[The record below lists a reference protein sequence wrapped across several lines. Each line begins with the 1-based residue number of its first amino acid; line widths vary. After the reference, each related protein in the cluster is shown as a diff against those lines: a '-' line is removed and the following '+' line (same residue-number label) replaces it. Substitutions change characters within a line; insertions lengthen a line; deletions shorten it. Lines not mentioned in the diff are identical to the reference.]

1 MAIKTIHDIRNCF
14 DHSIAPLE
22 TIESGERRRFDVVD
36 ASGGLVTHD
45 AQAEVLTRLPA
56 DQLNPICG
64 PLYIAD
70 AEPGDVIEIAL
81 EDFEPSGWGWTGQI
95 PGFGLLADDF
105 PEPWLH
111 HSPYDGE
118 YVHFTDDIRVPYRPF
133 AGVIGLAPA
142 APGKHSILP
151 PRACGGN
158 LDIRDLV
165 AGASLYLPVEVAG
178 GLLSIGDTH
187 ACQGDGE
194 ICGTAVETAMAVTA
208 SVHLHKR
215 DALSAPMFDLP
226 ATNVPDIMAA
236 GAIATTGVGPDLM
249 ASIKEAA
256 KFMIDR
262 LTRVTD
268 LDAQAAYGLCSIAAQ
283 LRISEVVD
291 APNWVVSYYMPK
303 SIFTSKVLRAI

>member
-1 MAIKTIHDIRNCF
+1 M
-14 DHSIAPLE
+14 
-22 TIESGERRRFDVVD
+22 
-36 ASGGLVTHD
+36 
-45 AQAEVLTRLPA
+45 LTRLPA
-56 DQLNPICG
+56 EQLNPICG

-70 AEPGDVIEIAL
+70 AAPGDAIEIAL

-105 PEPWLH
+105 PDPWLH
-111 HSPYDGE
+111 HSPYDDE
-118 YVHFTDDIRVPYRPF
+118 FVYFTDDIRIPYRPF

-142 APGKHSILP
+142 TPGAHSIVP

-165 AGASLYLPVEVAG
+165 AGARLYLPVEVAG

-208 SVHLHKR
+208 SIHLHKR
-215 DALSAPMFDLP
+215 EHLPAPMFDMPP
-226 ATNVPDIMAA
+226 ADTADIMAA

-249 ASIKEAA
+249 QATRDATR
-256 KFMIDR
+256 FMIDR
-262 LTRVTD
+262 LTRLTD
-268 LDAQAAYGLCSIAAQ
+268 LDAQSAYGLCSIAGQ

-291 APNWVVSYYMPK
+291 APNWVVSYYLPK
-303 SIFTSKVLRAI
+303 SVFCSKALRAL

>member
-1 MAIKTIHDIRNCF
+1 MAIKTIHDIRTCF

-22 TIESGERRRFDVVD
+22 TIESGERQRFDVVD
-36 ASGGLVTHD
+36 ASGGLVTRD

-70 AEPGDVIEIAL
+70 AEPGDIIEIAL

-111 HSPYDGE
+111 HSSYDGE
-118 YVHFTDDIRVPYRPF
+118 HVHFTDDIRIPYRPF

-142 APGKHSILP
+142 APGEHSIVP

-208 SVHLHKR
+208 SMHLHKR
-215 DALSAPMFDLP
+215 DALPAPMFDVP
-226 ATNVPDIMAA
+226 ATSAPDIMAA

-249 ASIKEAA
+249 AATKEAT

-268 LDAQAAYGLCSIAAQ
+268 LDAQAAYGLCSIAGQ
-283 LRISEVVD
+283 LRISEIVD

-303 SIFTSKVLRAI
+303 SIFTSTALRAM